1 MDAEQFDEQQQAGPG
16 APGPGSERTGVPSVD
31 RVLADVEQ
39 VTELSVAERVA
50 VFERVHEQLRRS
62 LDANPSSDI
71 AGA

>member
-1 MDAEQFDEQQQAGPG
+1 MHADQFTDQPADGTEGTG
-16 APGPGSERTGVPSVD
+16 ALTDRTGVPSVD

>member
-1 MDAEQFDEQQQAGPG
+1 MDAEQFDEQQQAAPG
-16 APGPGSERTGVPSVD
+16 APGAGSERTGVPSVD